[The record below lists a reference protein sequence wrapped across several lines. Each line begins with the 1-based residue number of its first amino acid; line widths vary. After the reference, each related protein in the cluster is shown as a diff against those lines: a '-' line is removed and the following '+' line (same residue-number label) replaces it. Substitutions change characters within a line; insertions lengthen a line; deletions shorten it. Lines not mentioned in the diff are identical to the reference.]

1 MGGLVVT
8 GQKAVLVAVAVTL
21 NKADGKTKSF
31 VTEFCNGSGG
41 LLPDSGITLMP
52 TLQKVL

>member
-1 MGGLVVT
+1 MT